1 MTLRGEMSQFTD
13 IREERGGKNVLGLT
27 QKLYSG
33 VILPVTEIT
42 LPLVLLNIPKTLNPQ
57 EVRRFLHDQGRVST
71 FKTRDFGATFW

>member
-33 VILPVTEIT
+33 LILPVTEIT
-42 LPLVLLNIPKTLNPQ
+42 LPLVLLNIPKT
-57 EVRRFLHDQGRVST
+57 
-71 FKTRDFGATFW
+71 